1 MKKWISLLGLCGL
14 ATLPT
19 MTGCGI
25 FGGEKEGEE
34 GGDCFPNGTCNAGLV
49 CRSNLC
55 VDDGSGPSG
64 DENKGGS
71 GDKDDIQKVAQACLS
86 CGESACADS
95 SCSSAS
101 ACGKL
106 VACTVKCSTVTDIQS
121 AQSCASDCQKEIQG
135 FTEQELMDGVQ
146 EAANF
151 YQCALQSC
159 LSECTVSVD
168 GSGGPGGDDTEPGGG
183 EGTKRGC
190 DSSSHGDT
198 SGACSTNDAVR
209 CEDGTWVPQ
218 EECAGCA
225 VLSPRQYC
233 EKVVGFSLQR
243 DPYLPEYVESG
254 PEPISTDIQVTDNGL
269 VAQLVL
275 DYSSSSREQQAV
287 LQIQLN
293 HSVQPSSI
301 TISGLSGHGLV
312 TLESYDGGYGCQYI
326 VNSSGKL
333 TLAREGEWNG
343 CWGDAL
349 SGAPAS
355 PPYRG
360 SNLSIKSAWGV
371 TQATLRVS
379 GISIQ

>member
-1 MKKWISLLGLCGL
+1 
-14 ATLPT
+14 
-19 MTGCGI
+19 
-25 FGGEKEGEE
+25 
-34 GGDCFPNGTCNAGLV
+34 
-49 CRSNLC
+49 
-55 VDDGSGPSG
+55 
-64 DENKGGS
+64 
-71 GDKDDIQKVAQACLS
+71 
-86 CGESACADS
+86 
-95 SCSSAS
+95 
-101 ACGKL
+101 
-106 VACTVKCSTVTDIQS
+106 
-121 AQSCASDCQKEIQG
+121 
-135 FTEQELMDGVQ
+135 MDGVQ

-168 GSGGPGGDDTEPGGG
+168 GPGGPGGNGTEPG
-183 EGTKRGC
+183 EEAKRSC
-190 DSSSHGDT
+190 DSSSHGDIR
-198 SGACSTNDAVR
+198 GACSTNDAVR
-209 CEDGTWVPQ
+209 CEGGTWVPQ

-225 VLSPRQYC
+225 VLSSRQYC
-233 EKVVGFSLQR
+233 DKVVGFSLQR
-243 DPYLPEYVESG
+243 SPYWPEDVESG

-275 DYSSSSREQQAV
+275 DSSSSSREQQAV

-293 HSVQPSSI
+293 HSVQPDSI
-301 TISGLSGHGLV
+301 TISGLSGHSLV

-326 VNSSGKL
+326 VNSYGRL
-333 TLAREGEWNG
+333 ELAREGDWNG
-343 CWGDAL
+343 CWNNPF